1 MHSLASVSTRAST
14 AAAVAALDNLARRQV
29 SLRNLRVMCW
39 SSDNSADTR
48 RSLNVLSILSARN
61 AAQFLAAL
69 LLPHGDQV
77 LVSDLPFYAKVVH
90 VL

>member
-29 SLRNLRVMCW
+29 SLRNLRVICR
-39 SSDNSADTR
+39 SSEDSADAR
-48 RSLNVLSILSARN
+48 RSLDVFSILSARN
-61 AAQFLAAL
+61 AAQFLVAL

-77 LVSDLPFYAKVVH
+77 FVSNLTFYAKVVH